1 MSNHP
6 VPVSEEIS
14 AGGLVISKDD
24 PTRVALICHRNRGG
38 GKDWCLP
45 KGHIEQGETIEQTAV
60 REVREETGI
69 LGTVVAKLGEINYS
83 FRVENKRI
91 KKTVHHYLLRETSG
105 LLSAEGDP
113 TGEVLEVR
121 WFSLEEL
128 VEVLAHENE
137 KKMAQKALE
146 LLR

>member
-1 MSNHP
+1 MKSQA
-6 VPVSEEIS
+6 VTTSLEVS
-14 AGGLVISKDD
+14 AGGLIISKSE
-24 PTRVALICHRNRGG
+24 PKRAALICHRNRGG

-45 KGHIEQGETIEQTAV
+45 KGHIEAQETLEQTAT
-60 REVREETGI
+60 REVFEETGLSGEI
-69 LGTVVAKLGEINYS
+69 ISKLGEINYS
-83 FRVENKRI
+83 FRVGSTRI
-91 KKTVHHYLLRETSG
+91 RKTVHHYLLRELAGSLT
-105 LLSAEGDP
+105 ADGDP

-121 WFSLEEL
+121 WFALDEL